1 MTDAE
6 KRKEERAAAAKIAAM
21 KRLDATED
29 AFIADAR
36 EVWHLVPLSARTPI
50 AYCTGQIR
58 FRPEDASELRST
70 REIHFRPFRKFLN
83 EKGAQDG

>member
-6 KRKEERAAAAKIAAM
+6 QKKADRAAAAKVAAT

-29 AFIADAR
+29 AFIAEAR
-36 EVWHLVPLSARTPI
+36 RVWHLIPFSARTPI

-58 FRPEDASELRST
+58 FRPDDASELRST
-70 REIHFRPFRKFLN
+70 REIHFRPFRKFLDQQ
-83 EKGAQDG
+83 EAQDA

>member
-6 KRKEERAAAAKIAAM
+6 QRKEERAAAARVAAM

-36 EVWHLVPLSARTPI
+36 QIWDKIPFSVRTPI

-70 REIHFRPFRKFLN
+70 REIHFRPYRKYLKK
-83 EKGAQDG
+83 EGQDA

>member
-6 KRKEERAAAAKIAAM
+6 ERKEARAAAAKAAAT

-36 EVWHLVPLSARTPI
+36 QVWHLIPFAARTPI

-70 REIHFRPFRKFLN
+70 RELHFRPFRQFLN
-83 EKGAQDG
+83 KEGQDA